1 MKNTKKHPFRRG
13 VYCFIRRL
21 ILIFYP
27 KIQVEGAENLPED
40 TAIIVGN
47 HTQMNGPICA
57 ELFVPGKNTTW
68 CAHQMMEAKEVPAYA
83 FQDFWSKKPKWTHPF
98 FKLLSYIITPLSV
111 AVFNEAKTIPVYH
124 DARLISTF
132 KQTIK
137 ALDDGTNVIIF
148 PECYTPHNNIVY
160 QFQDKYIDVAKLY
173 YKRTGKCLDFVP
185 LYVAPK
191 LKKMYIGKPIRFCPE
206 NTIEEERL
214 RITNYL
220 MNQITEIAV
229 GLPYHIVVPYPNMPK
244 KNYPTNRP
252 KEEHPHA

>member
-1 MKNTKKHPFRRG
+1 MEKKKNWLSRG
-13 VYCFIRRL
+13 IYCFIRRL

-40 TAIIVGN
+40 AAIIVGN

-57 ELFVPGKNTTW
+57 ELFLPGQRVTW
-68 CAHQMMEAKEVPAYA
+68 CAHQMMELKEVPAYA

-98 FKLLSYIITPLSV
+98 YKLLSYIIAPFSV

-124 DARLISTF
+124 DTRLISTF

-137 ALDDGTNVIIF
+137 ALDSGTNVVIF
-148 PECYTPHNNIVY
+148 PECYEPHNNIVY

-173 YKRTGKCLDFVP
+173 YKRTGKCLNFVP
-185 LYVAPK
+185 LYIAPK
-191 LKKMYIGKPIRFCPE
+191 LKKMYIGKAVPFCPE
-206 NTIEEERL
+206 NDIAQERQ

-220 MNQITEIAV
+220 MDEITAIAQS
-229 GLPYHIVVPYPNMPK
+229 LPCHTVIPYPNIPK
-244 KNYPTNRP
+244 RDYPTNKP
-252 KEEHPHA
+252 KEETL